1 MALRFP
7 TSSKSGFLMN
17 SIIRRF
23 VLACLIA
30 VTGLV
35 VPTLADDTEVLINGR
50 PTTSKTWDAY
60 TVFYPAGRWELQV
73 KQEGEQRAFLELK
86 PMGSND
92 IVLQVSLMRLEARN
106 DPHYENNPQMFN
118 HSVLLSPALELA
130 NNDESKI
137 FMTAGQVVVPSG
149 WYPSSR
155 ATVLMG
161 ENRAIH
167 LEACHDCNLPT
178 GHFVSVIIMT
188 KSEAG
193 QVNQD
198 PAFTDKLLEA
208 YGVIQMIRFTDPT
221 TTPTAAQK

>member
-1 MALRFP
+1 
-7 TSSKSGFLMN
+7 MN
-17 SIIRRF
+17 SLTRRAL
-23 VLACLIA
+23 LACLIVVSGSA
-30 VTGLV
+30 
-35 VPTLADDTEVLINGR
+35 VPTLADDAEVLINGR

-73 KQEGEQRAFLELK
+73 KQESEQRSYLELK
-86 PMGSND
+86 PMGSHD
-92 IVLQVSLMRLEARN
+92 IVLQVALMRLEARS

-118 HSVLLSPALELA
+118 HSVLLPAALELA
-130 NNDESKI
+130 NKDESKI

-155 ATVLMG
+155 AIVLIG
-161 ENRAIH
+161 ENRAIQ

-208 YGVIQMIRFTDPT
+208 YGIIQMIRFSDPT
-221 TTPTAAQK
+221 TTPTVFQK